1 MLTYI
6 TEPISSEALAYARK
20 NLTLLTWDDPVL
32 QDPDQ
37 AKAALQKV
45 EAVLVRNIPMDAAAI
60 ASMPNL
66 KIIAEHGV
74 GVDNI
79 DFAAAGQRNILVT
92 NTPRAN
98 MNSVAELAIGL
109 ILDCARKITMAHLSV
124 LAGVKRR
131 APLEQ
136 TGCEISG
143 KVLGLVGLG
152 KIGTTVGKRLKAGF
166 EMEVL
171 VYNRS
176 DVSQRCREL
185 GFTQVKDLKE
195 LCRRADVLSV
205 SVALTED
212 TRNLIGAPELAVMKP
227 GAILVNTS
235 RGGIVDEAALYQA
248 LQAKKIYGAALDVFE
263 QEPPAKDHPLLTC
276 SNLVATPHNGANT
289 REALYRM
296 GAGCVDEILRFE
308 KGEAPLAP
316 VHK

>member
-45 EAVLVRNIPMDAAAI
+45 EAVLVRNMPMDAAAI

-124 LAGVKRR
+124 LAGVERR

-152 KIGTTVGKRLKAGF
+152 KIGTTVGRRLKAGF

-176 DVSQRCREL
+176 DVREKCREL
-185 GFTQVKDLKE
+185 GFTQVKNLQE
-195 LCRRADVLSV
+195 LCSRADVVSV
-205 SVALTED
+205 SVALTEE
-212 TRNLIGAPELAVMKP
+212 TRNLIGAAELAVMKP

-235 RGGIVDEAALYQA
+235 RGGIVHEEALYQA
-248 LQAKKIYGAALDVFE
+248 LQAKKIYGAALDVFAE
-263 QEPPAKDHPLLTC
+263 EPPAKTHPLLSC
-276 SNLVATPHNGANT
+276 RNFVATPHNGANT
-289 REALYRM
+289 KEALYRM

-316 VHK
+316 VKR

>member
-45 EAVLVRNIPMDAAAI
+45 EAVLVRNMPMDAAAI

-124 LAGVKRR
+124 LAGVERR

-152 KIGTTVGKRLKAGF
+152 KIGTTVGRRLKAGF

-176 DVSQRCREL
+176 DVREKCREL
-185 GFTQVKDLKE
+185 GFTQVKNLQE
-195 LCRRADVLSV
+195 LCSRADVVSV
-205 SVALTED
+205 SVALTEE

-235 RGGIVDEAALYQA
+235 RGGIVHEEALYQA
-248 LQAKKIYGAALDVFE
+248 LQAKKIYGAALDVFAE
-263 QEPPAKDHPLLTC
+263 EPPAKTHPLLSC
-276 SNLVATPHNGANT
+276 RNFVATPHNGANT
-289 REALYRM
+289 KEALYRM

-316 VHK
+316 VKR

>member
-1 MLTYI
+1 
-6 TEPISSEALAYARK
+6 
-20 NLTLLTWDDPVL
+20 
-32 QDPDQ
+32 
-37 AKAALQKV
+37 
-45 EAVLVRNIPMDAAAI
+45 
-60 ASMPNL
+60 
-66 KIIAEHGV
+66 
-74 GVDNI
+74 
-79 DFAAAGQRNILVT
+79 
-92 NTPRAN
+92 

-124 LAGVKRR
+124 LAGVERR

-152 KIGTTVGKRLKAGF
+152 KIGTTVGRRLKAGF

-176 DVSQRCREL
+176 DVREKCREL
-185 GFTQVKDLKE
+185 GFTQVKNLEE
-195 LCRRADVLSV
+195 LCRRAEVVSV
-205 SVALTED
+205 SVALTEE

-235 RGGIVDEAALYQA
+235 RGGIVNEEALYQA
-248 LQAKKIYGAALDVFE
+248 LQAKKIYGAALDVFDE
-263 QEPPAKDHPLLTC
+263 EPPAKTHPLLSC
-276 SNLVATPHNGANT
+276 RNFVATPHNGANT
-289 REALYRM
+289 KEALYRM

-316 VHK
+316 VKR